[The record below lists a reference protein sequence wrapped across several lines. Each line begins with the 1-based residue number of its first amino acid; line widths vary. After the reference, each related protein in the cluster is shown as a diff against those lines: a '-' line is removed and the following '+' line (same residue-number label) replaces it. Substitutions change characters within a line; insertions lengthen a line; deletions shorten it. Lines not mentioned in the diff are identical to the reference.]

1 MFKIFD
7 QIGQSK
13 IFHTESSVWDE
24 VRKPFWEHTAELQM
38 GVPDFHSTSHVSL
51 SNDSARFKEEVWS
64 CVPKLDHSSL
74 IQSHFW
80 HNFCCQKDKFTIS
93 TVALVIATDI
103 LLDLLSLYQISFSLF
118 YGLCSTAT
126 TINGDLPQFLQ
137 KTTKDNIL
145 KWLL

>member
-13 IFHTESSVWDE
+13 IFNTESSVWDQ
-24 VRKPFWEHTAELQM
+24 VRKPFWEHISELQM
-38 GVPDFHSTSHVSL
+38 GVPDFRSTSQVWL

-126 TINGDLPQFLQ
+126 TINGDLPQFLP
-137 KTTKDNIL
+137 KNKR
-145 KWLL
+145 